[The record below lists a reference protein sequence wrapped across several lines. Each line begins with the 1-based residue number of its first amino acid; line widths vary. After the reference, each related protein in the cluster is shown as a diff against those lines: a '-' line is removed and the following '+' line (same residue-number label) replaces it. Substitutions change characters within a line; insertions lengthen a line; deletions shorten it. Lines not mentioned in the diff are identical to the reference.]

1 MRYDNIPNIV
11 SASRGLA
18 AIGLLCT
25 STFCAPFWI
34 LYGWGG
40 ISDMIDGPLA
50 RKLGVESRTG
60 AAIDS
65 AADLLFIIAAL
76 IKVLPE
82 LIITPWQW
90 VWIAAIAFIRL
101 SNIVLGCVRW
111 KRFVSLHTLANK
123 VTGLLLFLL
132 PVAVLF
138 IDQKIVISFVCI
150 VATFAATQESIIF
163 CSNGRQGTYR

>member
-25 STFCAPFWI
+25 PTFSTPFWI
-34 LYGWGG
+34 VYSWCGV
-40 ISDMIDGPLA
+40 SDMIDGPLA

-65 AADLLFIIAAL
+65 AADLLFVIAAL

-82 LIITPWQW
+82 LTITPWQW
-90 VWIAAIAFIRL
+90 IWIAAIAFIRL
-101 SNIVLGCVRW
+101 GNLVIGCVRW
-111 KRFVSLHTLANK
+111 KMFVSLHTLANK
-123 VTGLLLFLL
+123 ATGLLLFLL
-132 PVAVLF
+132 PVTVLLF
-138 IDQKIVISFVCI
+138 DQKSAISIACI
-150 VATFAATQESIIF
+150 VATFASIQESIIF
-163 CSNGRQGTYR
+163 CSNGSL